1 MSESKYNL
9 SNAKF
14 GGGFAEGTQTGGSL
28 NDYSTNDYSTNNIA
42 DKNSENRDSSKSN
55 AADVKTILVLAA
67 NPKTTS
73 PLRLDEEVR
82 EIDAGLQRARN
93 RGNSNLESG
102 LQSGLQFDLQ
112 VRWAV
117 RVRDVAQ
124 ALLDF
129 KPQIVHFCGHGAGDD
144 GLVLEEETGK
154 LQLVPTAAI
163 AELFGLFSQKNNHQN
178 QNQKNIECVI
188 LNACYS
194 QVQATAISQH
204 IPYVIGM
211 NKAIGDK
218 AAIEFTVGFYSALA
232 AGESID
238 FAYKLGCNS
247 IAIAGIGENLTPV
260 LKTNLK

>member
-14 GGGFAEGTQTGGSL
+14 GGGFAEGTQIGGTL
-28 NDYSTNDYSTNNIA
+28 NDYST
-42 DKNSENRDSSKSN
+42 DKKSENIESN
-55 AADVKTILVLAA
+55 TADVKTILVLAA

-73 PLRLDEEVR
+73 RLRLDEEVR
-82 EIDAGLQRARN
+82 EIDAGLQRARK
-93 RGNSNLESG
+93 REA
-102 LQSGLQFDLQ
+102 FDLQ

-117 RVRDVAQ
+117 RVRDVSQ

-144 GLVLEEETGK
+144 GLALEDETGRV
-154 LQLVPTAAI
+154 QYVSTAAL
-163 AELFGLFSQKNNHQN
+163 AELFELFSQR
-178 QNQKNIECVI
+178 NQKNPIECVI

-194 QVQATAISQH
+194 EVQAIAISQH

-218 AAIEFTVGFYSALA
+218 AAIEFVVGFYSAA
-232 AGESID
+232 SAGESID
-238 FAYKLGCNS
+238 FAYKLGCN
-247 IAIAGIGENLTPV
+247 AIAMAGIPENLTPV
-260 LKTNLK
+260 LKVK

>member
-14 GGGFAEGTQTGGSL
+14 GGGFAEGTQIGGTL
-28 NDYSTNDYSTNNIA
+28 NDYSTNNIT
-42 DKNSENRDSSKSN
+42 DKNSENPETN
-55 AADVKTILVLAA
+55 TADIKTILVLAA

-73 PLRLDEEVR
+73 RLRLDEEVR
-82 EIDAGLQRARN
+82 EIDAGLQRARK
-93 RGNSNLESG
+93 REAFD
-102 LQSGLQFDLQ
+102 LQFDLQ

-117 RVRDVAQ
+117 RVRDVSQ

-129 KPQIVHFCGHGAGDD
+129 KPQIVHFCGHGGDD
-144 GLVLEEETGK
+144 GLALEDETGRV
-154 LQLVPTAAI
+154 QYVSTAAL
-163 AELFGLFSQKNNHQN
+163 AELFELFSPKNN

-194 QVQATAISQH
+194 EAQATAISQY

-218 AAIEFTVGFYSALA
+218 AAIEFVVGFYSALV

-238 FAYKLGCNS
+238 FAYKLGCN
-247 IAIAGIGENLTPV
+247 AIAMAGIPENLTPI
-260 LKTNLK
+260 LKVK

>member
-1 MSESKYNL
+1 MSEPKYNL

-14 GGGFAEGTQTGGSL
+14 GGGFAEGTQTGGNL
-28 NDYSTNDYSTNNIA
+28 NDNSTNNFI
-42 DKNSENRDSSKSN
+42 NENYENVASKSN
-55 AADVKTILVLAA
+55 DVKTILVLAA

-82 EIDAGLQRARN
+82 EIDVALQRASN
-93 RGNSNLESG
+93 RKGFN
-102 LQSGLQFDLQ
+102 LQ

-117 RVRDVAQ
+117 RVRDVSQ

-129 KPQIVHFCGHGAGDD
+129 NPQIVHFCGHGGGDD
-144 GLVLEEETGK
+144 GLALEDETGR
-154 LQLVPTAAI
+154 LQYVSTAAI
-163 AELFGLFSQKNNHQN
+163 AELFELFSQRNQNNNN

-194 QVQATAISQH
+194 EVQATAISQH
-204 IPYVIGM
+204 IPYTIGM

-218 AAIEFTVGFYSALA
+218 ASIEFTVGFYKALA

-238 FAYKLGCNS
+238 FAYKLGCHS
-247 IAIAGIGENLTPV
+247 IAMAGIGENLTPI
-260 LKTNLK
+260 LKVK